1 MTIREEFAAELKSA
15 MLARDARRRDVVRQI
30 ETEVSLVRSS
40 AGFKGAVDDGLYL
53 SVIASY
59 VKKMQKSVEEYRSLG
74 ERGEA
79 MAEKLEWE
87 VEFLSRWLPAKLGEE
102 ETLALVRAAI
112 LELGVGGDPK
122 AVGRVTG
129 HLMKDHKDVL
139 DGALVS
145 RLVRGEL
152 ENA

>member
-1 MTIREEFAAELKSA
+1 
-15 MLARDARRRDVVRQI
+15 
-30 ETEVSLVRSS
+30 LVRSS

-74 ERGEA
+74 ERAEA

-102 ETLALVRAAI
+102 ETLNLVRAAI
-112 LELGVGGDPK
+112 AELGVGGDSK

-129 HLMKDHKDVL
+129 HLMKGHKDDV